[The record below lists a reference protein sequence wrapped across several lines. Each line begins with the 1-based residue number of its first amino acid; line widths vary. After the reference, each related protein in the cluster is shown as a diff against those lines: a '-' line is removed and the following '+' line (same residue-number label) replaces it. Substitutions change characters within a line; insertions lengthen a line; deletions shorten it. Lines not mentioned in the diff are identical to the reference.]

1 MLGKRSNDIDSYST
15 STEKDAT
22 TSENMFVFDPEFWR
36 YIDSGLL
43 EKVSYDIIQN
53 SETVSGKTPQ
63 KIFLKILFYL
73 F

>member
-1 MLGKRSNDIDSYST
+1 MLGKRGNDIESDST

-43 EKVSYDIIQN
+43 EKVSYDINQN
-53 SETVSGKTPQ
+53 SRTVSGKTQ
-63 KIFLKILFYL
+63 RNSFQI
-73 F
+73 

>member
-1 MLGKRSNDIDSYST
+1 MLGKRSNDIDSDST

-53 SETVSGKTPQ
+53 PKKNSCSN
-63 KIFLKILFYL
+63 FILFIL
-73 F
+73 I